1 MMDVISSKDA
11 INMVVDGKASEF
23 KAGVNAML
31 MDKVHDAIEIK
42 KAELAQNF
50 MSEPEQT
57 QDGT

>member
-1 MMDVISSKDA
+1 MDVISSKEA

-23 KAGVNAML
+23 KAATSAIL

-42 KAELAQNF
+42 KAEFAQNF
-50 MSEPEQT
+50 MSEPEHT